1 MTELDGNDN
10 QNKYVLSVCLN
21 KSTDVAALT
30 LMGSAFHAAGTATAK
45 ERSPKLGHYR
55 PKYCVH
61 NLAHL
66 STSKEGMKSVFCD
79 DTELSMTT
87 GRY

>member
-45 ERSPKLGHYR
+45 GRSPKLGH
-55 PKYCVH
+55 
-61 NLAHL
+61 
-66 STSKEGMKSVFCD
+66 
-79 DTELSMTT
+79 
-87 GRY
+87 